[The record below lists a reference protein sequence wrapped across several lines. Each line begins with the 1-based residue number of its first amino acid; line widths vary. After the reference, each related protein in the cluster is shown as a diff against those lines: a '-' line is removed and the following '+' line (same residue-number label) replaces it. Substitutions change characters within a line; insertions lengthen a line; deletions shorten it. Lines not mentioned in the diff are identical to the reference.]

1 MSQRMKTVVVAII
14 ALLLVFSLVIPAF
27 AHAQLL
33 SSSPANGASLP
44 TADELVLTFNE
55 DVSPDFVTF
64 YAEGDSEGVLDGE
77 PTVDGPVVT
86 QPLAAT
92 ANGEYA
98 IGYRVVSADGHPVS
112 GEITFTL
119 TDVPATE
126 TTESETTEPET
137 TEPVPTT
144 EAEQTTGASTPEATS
159 AETATPEEQDQ
170 ADAAA
175 QPAESTDGD
184 GGSNWILFGVI
195 FAITFGLTLLFMW
208 MRSRRNA

>member
-77 PTVDGPVVT
+77 ASVDGPVVT
-86 QPLAAT
+86 QPLSPA

-126 TTESETTEPET
+126 TTEPET

-144 EAEQTTGASTPEATS
+144 EAEQTTEDSTPEATS

-170 ADAAA
+170 PDPADQA
-175 QPAESTDGD
+175 AESTNGD
-184 GGSNWILFGVI
+184 GGSRWVLFGVI